1 MNIFERAS
9 RAKLRFESGKGQLST
24 EDLWT
29 LSLTSLDSIAKSVN
43 KKIKDQGEES
53 FIEEKSNEDT
63 EEVLRL
69 DILKHVIN
77 SKKTSIEAAKK
88 ASETKAQIEQLQNL
102 LLVKKTEELSK
113 LSPAEIEEKL
123 NALKA

>member
-29 LSLTSLDSIAKSVN
+29 LSLTSLDSIARNVN